1 MTKGRADVSEVDEL
15 VSAWDRVAGWLRGN
29 APASAE
35 ALRPG
40 ASDGEIARLGE
51 RLGFGVP
58 EVLAAWLRRND
69 GSTAKDSTRPI
80 PGGGTAR
87 LPHRD
92 SVLLPGGLRFLGC
105 EEIARQHAE
114 YLHIA
119 RDIGDEEYWRPSW
132 IPVMA
137 KSDGP
142 YGVILDARNAP
153 GPSPLLRFDEG
164 DYPSFFLP
172 SLEDFLRPLAELL
185 ENGSAPGSVLEHER
199 FTVTDGRLL
208 WTS

>member
-1 MTKGRADVSEVDEL
+1 MPQVDE
-15 VSAWDRVAGWLRGN
+15 VAAAWERIVGWLRSN

-40 ASDGEIARLGE
+40 ASDEEIAHLE
-51 RLGFGVP
+51 EELGFEIPDVL
-58 EVLAAWLRRND
+58 EVWLRMNN
-69 GSTAKDSTRPI
+69 GSTAKDSAKPI

-92 SVLLPGGLRFLGC
+92 SIVLPGGMRFLGC
-105 EEIARQHAE
+105 EEVARRRAE

-119 RDIGDEEYWRPSW
+119 QDIGDAEYWRPSW
-132 IPVMA
+132 IPVME

-142 YGVILDARNAP
+142 YGVILDARNPP
-153 GPSPLLRFDEG
+153 GPPPLLTFDEG

-172 SLEDFLRPLAELL
+172 SLEDFLRPLADLL
-185 ENGSAPGSVLEHER
+185 ETSSAPGSVMEHER
-199 FTVTDGRLL
+199 FTVTDERLR
-208 WTS
+208 WTN